1 MGESKFR
8 ILEGVVHFDDLRV
21 PIDHAI
27 VRIRL
32 EDVSRADAASE
43 VVSEIVM
50 NDVAL
55 VPEERVSI
63 PFSMQHPALGEKGR
77 YTIAVHADVDGDGE
91 ITSGDYI
98 TMESFPVT
106 PSESRERVTVHVRK
120 VG

>member
-1 MGESKFR
+1 VVEGSER
-8 ILEGVVHFDDLRV
+8 ILEGEVHFDDLLI
-21 PIDHAI
+21 PIDYAI

-43 VVSEIVM
+43 VVSEIVL
-50 NDVAL
+50 NNVDL
-55 VPEERVSI
+55 VPGERVYI
-63 PFSMQHPALGEKGR
+63 PFSLRHPALAEKGR
-77 YTIAVHADVDGDGE
+77 YSISVHADVDGDGD

-106 PSESRERVTVHVRK
+106 PPESREKVSVHVRK

>member
-1 MGESKFR
+1 MVEGKLR
-8 ILEGVVHFDDLRV
+8 ILEGEVLFDDLRI

-43 VVSEIVM
+43 VVSEIVL

-63 PFSMQHPALGEKGR
+63 PFSMRHPALAAKGR
-77 YTIAVHADVDGDGE
+77 YSIAVHADVDGDGD

-98 TMESFPVT
+98 TMQSFPVT
-106 PSESRERVTVHVRK
+106 PSESHERMSVHVRK

>member
-1 MGESKFR
+1 MGEGSFR
-8 ILEGVVHFDDLRV
+8 ILEGDVHFDDLRI

-43 VVSEIVM
+43 VVSEIVL
-50 NDVAL
+50 NDVSLA
-55 VPEERVSI
+55 PGGRVSV
-63 PFSMQHPALGEKGR
+63 PFSMQHPALADKGR
-77 YTIAVHADVDGDGE
+77 YTIAVHADVDGEGE

-106 PSESRERVTVHVRK
+106 PAESRERVSVHVRK